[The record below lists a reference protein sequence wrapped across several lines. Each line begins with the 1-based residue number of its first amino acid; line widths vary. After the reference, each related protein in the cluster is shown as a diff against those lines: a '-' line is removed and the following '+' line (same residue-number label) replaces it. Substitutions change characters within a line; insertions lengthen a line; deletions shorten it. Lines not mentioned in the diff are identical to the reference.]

1 MKGWLVFL
9 GAVFGVFG
17 VWARSAG
24 FVLFGLMLFVLGA
37 LAYVAQHA
45 RESLEEERQGGG
57 P

>member
-1 MKGWLVFL
+1 MKGWLLFL
-9 GAVFGVFG
+9 GAAFGVFG

-45 RESLEEERQGGG
+45 RESLGEERRSEG